1 MATQYTLDTAGQEN
15 GWQLAATYTLQSLE
29 LFNWGGFN
37 GLHQADIDV
46 QGTAIIGPTGSG
58 KTTLVDALMTLLT
71 ANPKYNLASTGGHES
86 DRDLV
91 SYVRGVT
98 GPGDGG
104 EAQSHIARQGR
115 TLTGLAAT
123 LANGDSLVRLG
134 ALLWF
139 DGNSMSPTDMQKLW
153 LFSTHP
159 DQTLQSWLTLQHEG
173 GKRALRQLDKTDTGI
188 WTYPSKKAFL
198 ARLRDHFEVRDNAF
212 TLLNRAAG
220 LKQLNSIDEI
230 FRDLVLD
237 DNAQFQRAREVAD
250 SFDDLT
256 AIHEELEIA
265 RRQQRSLEPIQA
277 GWEKYQQNRA
287 MLTEKTTLTQ
297 VLPIWFGEQAYRLW
311 QTEAEQLAQQLQ
323 QAEATLASAEE
334 RHHNQQQTRN
344 QLHEAYLQLGGADI
358 ETLEA
363 LIREKRAR
371 LERCQRHATEYQ
383 QLARALSLPDVL
395 SREAVLANQT
405 QAAEQLQQTSQA
417 HQDAEDHAH
426 DQGILRRDA
435 NNALDALRQEQAEVK
450 ARPGSNIRSEHQ
462 QFRALLAEELALS
475 EDQLPFVGELVQVKA
490 SEQTWR
496 GAIERAIG
504 SHRLRILVPPA
515 SVSQALRWVNSRH
528 NALHVRILE
537 VKAPEKSP
545 RFLEDGFTRKL
556 DYKDHLY
563 RETVKALLAGL
574 DRHCVDSPEA
584 LRDMPH
590 AITREGLMSGKAG
603 FFDKQDQKRLGADW
617 QTGFD
622 NRDRLAA
629 LTQQIADAEA
639 ALDNARAAEEQAR
652 SSLAILG
659 QQIASLTA
667 LQGLDY
673 EQINVAQA
681 EHELQEQEHRLQAL
695 KAPDSDTAA
704 AWEKLDQAE
713 QRLQQLDSARTACIG
728 AREKL
733 IAAQE
738 QAERGKRHAFTKAET
753 GLGNA
758 ERQLAEAHFP
768 TIAAHELND
777 IDHIERQAANA
788 LTEQLKKLQILDQQ
802 LTNQLIRAM
811 GNAKNEDRG
820 ALSEAGADLEDVPQY
835 LNRLT
840 LLIEEALPEKQ
851 QRFKAYLTE
860 SSDQGVLQLLSTIE
874 GEVERIEERLEDLN
888 HTLRRVDFQ
897 QGRYLQLVASKIV
910 HENLRT
916 FTRAQHRLNS
926 SRLTD
931 DGGER
936 QYQALQYIVS
946 LLRDACERHRTL
958 GARALLDPRFRL
970 AFKVSVLDRESGRV
984 IETRSGSQGGSGGE
998 KEIIASYVLTASLS
1012 YALCPDGSNRPL
1024 FGTIVLDEA
1033 FSRSSHAVAGRI
1045 IAALRAFHL
1054 HALFITPNKEMRL
1067 LRNHTRSAVVVHR
1080 RGNESSLTPVSWQA
1094 LDEARAQRADADSNR
1109 PASDATSDAG
1119 TTLAGVDNEIPQ

>member
-1 MATQYTLDTAGQEN
+1 MATQYTLDAAGQEN
-15 GWQLAATYTLQSLE
+15 GWQLAATYTLRSLE

-37 GLHQADIDV
+37 GLHQADIDL

-58 KTTLVDALMTLLT
+58 KTTLVDALMTLIT
-71 ANPKYNLASTGGHES
+71 AAPRYNLASTGGHES

-115 TLTGLAAT
+115 TVTGLAAT
-123 LANGDSLVRLG
+123 LHNGDSLVRLG

-139 DGNSMSPTDMQKLW
+139 DGTSMSSTDMKRLW

-159 DQTLQSWLTLQHEG
+159 EHTLQSWLTVHHEG
-173 GKRALRQLDKTDTGI
+173 GMRALRQLDKTETGI

-277 GWEKYQQNRA
+277 GWDKYQQNRA
-287 MLTEKTTLTQ
+287 LLTDKTLLSEA
-297 VLPIWFGEQAYRLW
+297 LPIWFGEQAHRLW
-311 QTEAEQLAQQLQ
+311 RAEAERLAQQLQ
-323 QAEATLASAEE
+323 QAEAALATAEE
-334 RHHNQQQTRN
+334 QHRHQQQTRN
-344 QLHEAYLQLGGADI
+344 QLHEAYLHLGGADI

-363 LIREKRAR
+363 LIREKHAN
-371 LERCQRHATEYQ
+371 LERCQHHAAQYQ
-383 QLARALSLPDVL
+383 QLARTLSLPDTL
-395 SREAVLANQT
+395 TREAVLANQT
-405 QAAEQLQQTSQA
+405 QTSEQLQQLSETLR
-417 HQDAEDHAH
+417 DAQEHAYE
-426 DQGILRRDA
+426 QGIRRREA
-435 NNALDALRQEQAEVK
+435 NDALDALRREHTEVE
-450 ARPGSNIRSEHQ
+450 ARPGSNIRSDYQ
-462 QFRALLAEELALS
+462 QFRALLAEELALT
-475 EDQLPFVGELVQVKA
+475 EDDLPFAGELVQVKE
-490 SEQTWR
+490 SEKPWR

-515 SVSQALRWVNSRH
+515 AMNQALRWINSRH

-537 VKAPEKSP
+537 VKAPQKPP
-545 RFLEDGFTRKL
+545 RFLDDGFTRKL
-556 DYKDHLY
+556 DYKDHPY
-563 RETVKALLAGL
+563 RETIKELLAGL
-574 DRHCVDSPEA
+574 DLHCVDSPAA
-584 LRDMPH
+584 LRETPH
-590 AITREGLMSGKAG
+590 ALTIEGLISGKAR
-603 FFDKQDQKRLGADW
+603 FFDKQDQKRLSADW

-629 LTQQIADAEA
+629 LEQEITSGQA
-639 ALDNARAAEEQAR
+639 ALDSARADEEKAR
-652 SSLAILG
+652 SSVAALE
-659 QQIASLTA
+659 QQKSSFDA
-667 LQGLDY
+667 LIRLDFA
-673 EQINVAQA
+673 QINVPQA
-681 EHELQEQEHRLQAL
+681 ERELQEQESRLRAL
-695 KAPDSDTAA
+695 KAPDSDAA
-704 AWEKLDQAE
+704 LAKEKLNEAD
-713 QRLQQLDSARTACIG
+713 RLLEQLDTARKDSISARATLIG
-728 AREKL
+728 SL
-733 IAAQE
+733 E
-738 QAERGKRHAFTKAET
+738 QAERAKRSAFSKAEP
-753 GLGNA
+753 GLKNA
-758 ERQLAEAHFP
+758 ERQLADAHLP
-768 TIAAHELND
+768 AIEPQQLDD
-777 IDHIERQAANA
+777 IETIERQTAND
-788 LTEQLKKLQILDQQ
+788 LKQQ
-802 LTNQLIRAM
+802 LEKLRAADAHLASNLVRAM
-811 GNAKNEDRG
+811 SNAQREDRG
-820 ALSEAGADLEDVPQY
+820 ALSEVGTELEDVPEY
-835 LNRLT
+835 LKRLT

-851 QRFKAYLTE
+851 QRFKEYLTR
-860 SSDQGVLQLLSTIE
+860 SSDEGVLQLLSTIE
-874 GEVERIEERLEDLN
+874 GEVERIEERLDDLN

-897 QGRYLQLVASKIV
+897 RDRYLQLVANKVI
-910 HENLRT
+910 HESIRT
-916 FTRAQHRLNS
+916 FTKAQNRLNS
-926 SRLTD
+926 SRLMD
-931 DGGER
+931 DGGES
-936 QYQALQYIVS
+936 QYKALQNIIE

-970 AFKVSVLDRESGRV
+970 EFKVSVLDRESGRV

-1045 IAALRAFHL
+1045 ISALRAFHL
-1054 HALFITPNKEMRL
+1054 HALFVTPNKEMRL

-1094 LDEARAQRADADSNR
+1094 LDEVRAQRA
-1109 PASDATSDAG
+1109 G
-1119 TTLAGVDNEIPQ
+1119 TQDEMTTDEITD